1 MKMSDSNCLSKN
13 LKFLPSTSDFR
24 KGAVFLYKHRGRQF
38 GGVVLEVCEGACS
51 YYLIAISEE
60 VGNDR
65 NIDAILRLPLYTVA
79 WFSEYSMLPR
89 SRIHI
94 LGLVNIK
101 KDLTNQYG
109 ICVSPTIVEIKNCGQ
124 RATWAHLFR
133 SFAQPN
139 TTLLDMLS

>member
-1 MKMSDSNCLSKN
+1 MKMSGSSSLLKYFKCFSSTNN
-13 LKFLPSTSDFR
+13 LR
-24 KGAVFLYKHRGRQF
+24 KGVVFLYKHRGRQY

-60 VGNDR
+60 VGNDK
-65 NIDAILRLPLYTVA
+65 NIDTILRIPLYTVA
-79 WFSEYSMLPR
+79 WFSEYSMLPL

-133 SFAQPN
+133 SFFQPN